1 MRTPTPWYR
10 KQNQTW
16 YVQIEGRQIRL
27 GKDKKEAF
35 AEYLKLMHVGVPKG
49 NQTVRQVLDA
59 YWVWAQNNPAEETC
73 SAVSHDIL

>member
-1 MRTPTPWYR
+1 MTKTTR
-10 KQNQTW
+10 KLPRNQCLRE
-16 YVQIEGRQIRL
+16 I
-27 GKDKKEAF
+27 APF